1 MLGQKGI
8 YWAGWAFL
16 MVSVSTCSIPLKS
29 LHMMP
34 DNLFLVFN
42 GQLLVGFSDGLG
54 TRNSCFGFFDTV

>member
-1 MLGQKGI
+1 
-8 YWAGWAFL
+8 

-54 TRNSCFGFFDTV
+54 WVPETHVLGFLTVDTV

>member
-1 MLGQKGI
+1 
-8 YWAGWAFL
+8 

-42 GQLLVGFSDGLG
+42 GQLILVGFSDGLG

>member
-1 MLGQKGI
+1 
-8 YWAGWAFL
+8 

-54 TRNSCFGFFDTV
+54 TRNSCLGFFDTV